1 MANALIALG
10 GNLGDVRD
18 TLDRAIARFCDGKA
32 VQLIA
37 RSADYLTP
45 PWGVTNQPEFVNC
58 AISVST
64 ALTPQALLGRAQVV
78 EAAFGRDR
86 AKETRW
92 GPRAL
97 DIDLIV
103 YDDVTLTTPELT
115 LPHPRLFERAFMLLP
130 LADIAPDGVIAGRRI
145 RDALAKVELAGIVK
159 LPAR

>member
-86 AKETRW
+86 AKETVH
-92 GPRAL
+92 A
-97 DIDLIV
+97 
-103 YDDVTLTTPELT
+103 
-115 LPHPRLFERAFMLLP
+115 
-130 LADIAPDGVIAGRRI
+130 
-145 RDALAKVELAGIVK
+145 
-159 LPAR
+159 